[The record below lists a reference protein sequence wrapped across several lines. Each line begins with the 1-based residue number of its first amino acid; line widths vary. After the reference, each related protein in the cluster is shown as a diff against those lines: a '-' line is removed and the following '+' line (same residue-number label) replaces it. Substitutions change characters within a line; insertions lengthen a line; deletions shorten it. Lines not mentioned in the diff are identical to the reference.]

1 MEEQPSPAKQNPCHE
16 ARSATV
22 LCVECQEKQSKY
34 KCPGCSL
41 RTCSLPCV
49 KSHKLRTGCS
59 GKREVAPFI
68 PISQFDD
75 NTLLSDYNFLEEVKR
90 VADAG
95 QRMRSQLRA
104 YPQYRLPHHLKC
116 LKSVASSRKTNLM
129 LLPSGMSRRDKN
141 QTRYDQRKK
150 LILWTVEWRFHST
163 GVVTLDHGVDE
174 NASIFS
180 EIHKHLQPGPWKNQL
195 KQFCEEDL
203 ESLKCFIRKY
213 PKGKSPFRELDI
225 KAPLREQ
232 IAHLSIL
239 EYPVIHVYLPSHSY
253 DFEVVKDLRPVAYR
267 QEPKSSIP
275 NDQQI
280 PKGVTFKEEEIE
292 EEEEENGCSEVQV
305 YDLAKKPIPTPGHNK
320 APQKATDSST
330 AEISVANDAQIR
342 QAPEKKPIT
351 SPGRNKAPQKAS
363 NSSTVEISVAN
374 DAQIH
379 PAPKDKR
386 VDEMDF
392 NFDPSLLDSYSDILD
407 SIDTEDFLDFEGELT
422 IEMDG
427 DEEDVFGSNLSV
439 EELEEG
445 EIPD

>member
-180 EIHKHLQPGPWKNQL
+180 EIQKHLQPGPWRNQL

-280 PKGVTFKEEEIE
+280 PKGVTFKEEEID
-292 EEEEENGCSEVQV
+292 EEEEENGCSDVQV
-305 YDLAKKPIPTPGHNK
+305 YDLARH
-320 APQKATDSST
+320 
-330 AEISVANDAQIR
+330 
-342 QAPEKKPIT
+342 
-351 SPGRNKAPQKAS
+351 NKAPQKAS

-427 DEEDVFGSNLSV
+427 DEEDVFRSNLSM

>member
-180 EIHKHLQPGPWKNQL
+180 EIQKHLQPGPWRNQL

-213 PKGKSPFRELDI
+213 PKQGKSPFRELDI

-280 PKGVTFKEEEIE
+280 PKGVTFKEEEID
-292 EEEEENGCSEVQV
+292 EEEEENGCSDVQV
-305 YDLAKKPIPTPGHNK
+305 YDLAKKPIRSPGHNK
-320 APQKATDSST
+320 APQKATDSSP
-330 AEISVANDAQIR
+330 AEI
-342 QAPEKKPIT
+342 
-351 SPGRNKAPQKAS
+351 

-427 DEEDVFGSNLSV
+427 DEEDVFRSNLSM

>member
-141 QTRYDQRKK
+141 QTRYDQR
-150 LILWTVEWRFHST
+150 LVTIL
-163 GVVTLDHGVDE
+163 
-174 NASIFS
+174 
-180 EIHKHLQPGPWKNQL
+180 L
-195 KQFCEEDL
+195 K
-203 ESLKCFIRKY
+203 KY
-213 PKGKSPFRELDI
+213 PLTKCVG
-225 KAPLREQ
+225 
-232 IAHLSIL
+232 
-239 EYPVIHVYLPSHSY
+239 
-253 DFEVVKDLRPVAYR
+253 
-267 QEPKSSIP
+267 
-275 NDQQI
+275 
-280 PKGVTFKEEEIE
+280 
-292 EEEEENGCSEVQV
+292 
-305 YDLAKKPIPTPGHNK
+305 
-320 APQKATDSST
+320 
-330 AEISVANDAQIR
+330 
-342 QAPEKKPIT
+342 
-351 SPGRNKAPQKAS
+351 
-363 NSSTVEISVAN
+363 
-374 DAQIH
+374 
-379 PAPKDKR
+379 
-386 VDEMDF
+386 
-392 NFDPSLLDSYSDILD
+392 LDSAASVILFVG
-407 SIDTEDFLDFEGELT
+407 SYFLVITLLG
-422 IEMDG
+422 
-427 DEEDVFGSNLSV
+427 
-439 EELEEG
+439 
-445 EIPD
+445 

>member
-180 EIHKHLQPGPWKNQL
+180 EIQKHLQPGPWRNQL

-213 PKGKSPFRELDI
+213 PKQGKSPFRELDI

-280 PKGVTFKEEEIE
+280 PKGVTFKEEEIDE
-292 EEEEENGCSEVQV
+292 E
-305 YDLAKKPIPTPGHNK
+305 GH
-320 APQKATDSST
+320 
-330 AEISVANDAQIR
+330 
-342 QAPEKKPIT
+342 
-351 SPGRNKAPQKAS
+351 NKAPQKAS

-427 DEEDVFGSNLSV
+427 DEEDVFRSNLSM

>member
-213 PKGKSPFRELDI
+213 PKQGKSPFRELDI

-275 NDQQI
+275 S
-280 PKGVTFKEEEIE
+280 VTFKEEEIE

-351 SPGRNKAPQKAS
+351 SPGR
-363 NSSTVEISVAN
+363 
-374 DAQIH
+374 
-379 PAPKDKR
+379 KDKR

>member
-163 GVVTLDHGVDE
+163 GVVTLDHGVNPRNSFHCRVDE

-180 EIHKHLQPGPWKNQL
+180 EIQKHLQPGPWRNQL

-280 PKGVTFKEEEIE
+280 PKGVTFKEEEID
-292 EEEEENGCSEVQV
+292 EEEEENGCSDVQV
-305 YDLAKKPIPTPGHNK
+305 YDLAKKPIRSPGHNK
-320 APQKATDSST
+320 APQKATDSSP
-330 AEISVANDAQIR
+330 AEISVANDAQ
-342 QAPEKKPIT
+342 
-351 SPGRNKAPQKAS
+351 
-363 NSSTVEISVAN
+363 
-374 DAQIH
+374 
-379 PAPKDKR
+379 DKR

-427 DEEDVFGSNLSV
+427 DEEDVFRSNLSM

>member
-213 PKGKSPFRELDI
+213 PKQGKSPFRELDI

-330 AEISVANDAQIR
+330 AEI
-342 QAPEKKPIT
+342 
-351 SPGRNKAPQKAS
+351 